1 MLELGY
7 LDSESEVRR
16 AAQFL
21 EDAGVPWVKN
31 SSGVGPGSVPAT
43 PENIALLR
51 SSVSSRVKVKGSGK
65 IDSYEKAVALIDA
78 GAELLGTSAA
88 PRIIDELTNG
98 RETALGAYSAGYR
111 HTDDY

>member
-1 MLELGY
+1 
-7 LDSESEVRR
+7 
-16 AAQFL
+16 
-21 EDAGVPWVKN
+21 
-31 SSGVGPGSVPAT
+31 VPAT